1 MRHTSMKSLAVV
13 GAMAAMTLLHS
24 GSASAQLVQAGD
36 PFTFP
41 VAATVENTLTITVNA
56 ALDFGQIGAIRDPV
70 DIATLSVSAAGVV
83 TDSPGDGMG
92 GAFPAAIVSDPA
104 NLPTLGNVT
113 VAGFELTD
121 IYVTYDNCAD
131 LTDGVF
137 TFTLTGVVDSLPT
150 PGSTDCT
157 TPVIGQGTTDAGGLL
172 TYNIGASIATTTGA
186 YGPYADGAYVG
197 SFDATWSY

>member
-1 MRHTSMKSLAVV
+1 MRHTSMKSLAVA
-13 GAMAAMTLLHS
+13 GAMALGTVFYA

-41 VAATVENTLTITVNA
+41 VNATVENTLTITVNA

-70 DIATLSVSAAGVV
+70 DVATLSVSAAGVV
-83 TDSPGDGMG
+83 TDDPGTGMG
-92 GAFPAAIVSDPA
+92 GLSPAAIVSDPSA
-104 NLPTLGNVT
+104 PPTLGNVT
-113 VAGFELTD
+113 VAGFINTD
-121 IYVTYDNCAD
+121 LWVTYDNCAN
-131 LTDGVF
+131 LTNGVEV
-137 TFTLTGVVDSLPT
+137 FTLTGVVDDLFV

-157 TPVIGQGTTDAGGLL
+157 TPVIGQGTTDALGTL

-186 YGPYADGAYVG
+186 YGPYPDGAYAG